1 MNHNI
6 SFVFALHL
14 LSSFC
19 SCFLFCL
26 LCFFFVF
33 FDFGKPI
40 KNIFKKTEIE
50 KTAKMKN
57 AEKKDTWT
65 RAVSTIVFTNSV
77 FFLFCVSLN
86 FAFFAE
92 NTIKIG
98 VSAPKKTKKN
108 KKINKFYKL
117 KTGPSIS

>member
-1 MNHNI
+1 
-6 SFVFALHL
+6 
-14 LSSFC
+14 
-19 SCFLFCL
+19 
-26 LCFFFVF
+26 
-33 FDFGKPI
+33 
-40 KNIFKKTEIE
+40 
-50 KTAKMKN
+50 MKN

-98 VSAPKKTKKN
+98 VSAKKKK
-108 KKINKFYKL
+108 KKKQKINKFYKL

>member
-1 MNHNI
+1 M
-6 SFVFALHL
+6 
-14 LSSFC
+14 
-19 SCFLFCL
+19 
-26 LCFFFVF
+26 FFVLLALF
-33 FDFGKPI
+33 FCIFYFGKPN

-50 KTAKMKN
+50 KTAKIKMQ
-57 AEKKDTWT
+57 KKTDTLT

-77 FFLFCVSLN
+77 FFSFLCFFKFCI
-86 FAFFAE
+86 FDE

-98 VSAPKKTKKN
+98 VSAPPPQKKKTKKN